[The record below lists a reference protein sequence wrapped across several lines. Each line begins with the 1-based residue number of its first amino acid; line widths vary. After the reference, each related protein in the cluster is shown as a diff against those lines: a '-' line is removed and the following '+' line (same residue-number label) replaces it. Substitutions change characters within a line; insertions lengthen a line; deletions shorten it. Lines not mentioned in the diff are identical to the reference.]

1 MSNLSMIENTAA
13 HKYEIAV
20 PAATIPVSAKPKAT
34 ITAWCIDVLVILVGI
49 PALVFFIA
57 LGGVFALIG
66 PWAILMGVLSIRKRL
81 KYQGFIAGVVL
92 FILSIAGLL
101 LPNQTGPW
109 CTFCGVLGLVGGLG
123 YLAMTLLDI
132 RKSLL

>member
-1 MSNLSMIENTAA
+1 MSNSSIIENTVA

-20 PAATIPVSAKPKAT
+20 PADTIPVSAKPKAM
-34 ITAWCIDVLVILVGI
+34 IIAWCIDGLVILVGL

-81 KYQGFIAGVVL
+81 RYQGFIAGVVL
-92 FILSIAGLL
+92 LILSIAGLL
-101 LPNQTGPW
+101 LPNQTEPW
-109 CTFCGVLGLVGGLG
+109 CTFCGVLGLVGELG
-123 YLAMTLLDI
+123 YLAVTLLDI
-132 RKSLL
+132 RKSLQ